1 MTFGKALV
9 ALKAGKTITRPDLHP
24 IRMPEHGGYER
35 KFGVGWVPLSQLWLG
50 DIVKDDWEVAS

>member
-9 ALKAGKTITRPDLHP
+9 ALKAGKTIARPDLPP

-35 KFGVGWVPLSQLWLG
+35 RISVGWVPVAQLWLG
-50 DIVKDDWEVAS
+50 DIMKDDWEVVS